1 MISLPV
7 LLCLYFVNVDIHALN
22 GNARA
27 FFHDVLHLV
36 DDALHHSA
44 YIHAV
49 KHRDVEVYHQLVTP
63 CADAYAALPNGGVI
77 VLCGEYTLSE
87 AFINVTNTSKITIT
101 SVYGDTDYA
110 KTNGAKQPVTVLPMS
125 DVK

>member
-1 MISLPV
+1 MT
-7 LLCLYFVNVDIHALN
+7 LCLYFVNVDIHALN

-63 CADAYAALPNGGVI
+63 CADAYAALVAFLLYEGQRRKYRL
-77 VLCGEYTLSE
+77 LCALI
-87 AFINVTNTSKITIT
+87 FI
-101 SVYGDTDYA
+101 
-110 KTNGAKQPVTVLPMS
+110 
-125 DVK
+125 